1 MTFDESFKKALQA
14 LPAKEKDKLILKLL
28 KKDLNVANQLYF
40 ELVNT
45 DTVEDK
51 RNEVQT
57 YIQKRMASV
66 SERFFSMG
74 HLLMDVRDA
83 SGVINEHVNITKDKY
98 GEIDLNCYL
107 LYQVLL
113 LNKLRFGTQS
123 YQSSYTMCIYIIAR
137 IYKILT
143 LIKKQHEDL
152 HLEFKDSVVQLGNM
166 LSDIPY
172 LMKTAIY
179 NGLDVNWL
187 IGFKIPDDLEAH
199 VKDLRANGFL
209 K

>member
-1 MTFDESFKKALQA
+1 MTFDEAFKKALQA

-66 SERFFSMG
+66 SEQFFSMG

-113 LNKLRFGTQS
+113 LNKQRFGTQT

-187 IGFKIPDDLEAH
+187 IGFKIPDDLETH

>member
-83 SGVINEHVNITKDKY
+83 SGVINEHLNITKDKY

-152 HLEFKDSVVQLGNM
+152 HLEFKDSVVQLGKM

-187 IGFKIPDDLEAH
+187 IRFKIPDDLEAH

>member
-1 MTFDESFKKALQA
+1 MIFDDALKKALQA
-14 LPAKEKDKLILKLL
+14 LPAKEKDKLILRLL
-28 KKDLNVANQLYF
+28 KKDLNLANQLYF

-45 DTVEDK
+45 DSIEDK
-51 RNEVQT
+51 RNEVYT
-57 YIQKRMASV
+57 HIQKRMAVV

-74 HLLMDVRDA
+74 YLLMDVRDA
-83 SGVINEHVNITKDKY
+83 SGIITEHVKITKDKH
-98 GEIDLNCYL
+98 GDIELNCYL

-113 LNKLRFGTQS
+113 LNEQHFGTQS

-137 IYKILT
+137 IYKILI

-152 HLEFKDSVVQLGNM
+152 HLEFKDSVVQIGRM
-166 LSDIPY
+166 VGDIPY
-172 LMKTAIY
+172 LMKTAIN

-187 IGFKIPDDLEAH
+187 LSFKIPDNIETH